1 MIITIM
7 IITLYHYYY
16 FYYYYH
22 YAAPSG
28 SILNLSLGQWT
39 FPVAKS
45 ALSQWQPGPTFKEH
59 KASV

>member
-1 MIITIM
+1 MILFIHAKIVYNSTS
-7 IITLYHYYY
+7 YS
-16 FYYYYH
+16 
-22 YAAPSG
+22 AAPSG
-28 SILNLSLGQWT
+28 STLNLSLGQWT